1 MTPIVFVPGL
11 LCSAE
16 AFAPQA
22 AALWPFGPVM
32 IASTLEGK
40 TLAEIAAAI
49 LAVAPNHFALAGISM
64 GGYICFEIMRQAPER
79 VVKLAL
85 LNTSARP
92 DTSEETMQRRALVAQ
107 AKTGDF
113 KAMLAQVMP
122 AILHPAHRNDP
133 ALRDTNLRMGSTV
146 GFEGFARQTE
156 AIIERIDSRPS
167 LAAICVPTLVLAGDS
182 DPLMPPDRAKEIAA
196 VIPQARLVVVLECG
210 HASTLEQPDAVNQ
223 ALIDWITG

>member
-133 ALRDTNLRMGSTV
+133 ALRDTNLRMGLTV

-167 LAAICVPTLVLAGDS
+167 LPAISVLALVLAGDS
-182 DPLMPPDRAKEIAA
+182 APLMPPDQAEEIAA
-196 VIPQARLVVVLECG
+196 AIPQTRLVVVPECG
-210 HASTLEQPDAVNQ
+210 HASTLEQPGTVNQ

>member
-133 ALRDTNLRMGSTV
+133 ALRDTNLRMGLTV

-196 VIPQARLVVVLECG
+196 VIPQARLVVVPECG

>member
-1 MTPIVFVPGL
+1 
-11 LCSAE
+11 
-16 AFAPQA
+16 
-22 AALWPFGPVM
+22 M

-133 ALRDTNLRMGSTV
+133 ALRDTNLRMGLTV

>member
-16 AFAPQA
+16 VFAPQA

-49 LAVAPNHFALAGISM
+49 LAAAPNHFALAGISM
-64 GGYICFEIMRQAPER
+64 GGYICFEIMWQAPER

-167 LAAICVPTLVLAGDS
+167 LPAISVLALVLAGDS
-182 DPLMPPDRAKEIAA
+182 APLMPPDQAVEIAA
-196 VIPQARLVVVLECG
+196 AIPQTRLVVVPECG
-210 HASTLEQPDAVNQ
+210 HASTLEQPGTVNQ

>member
-16 AFAPQA
+16 AFSFQA
-22 AALWPFGPVM
+22 NALWPFGPVT

-40 TLAEIAAAI
+40 SLAEIAAAI
-49 LAVAPNHFALAGISM
+49 LAAAPSQFALAGISM

-92 DTSEETMQRRALVAQ
+92 DTPQETAQRRALLAQ
-107 AKTGDF
+107 AQSGDF
-113 KAMLAQVMP
+113 KAVVAQVMP
-122 AILHPAHRNDP
+122 AILHPARRNDP
-133 ALRDTNLRMGSTV
+133 ALCDTTLRMALTV
-146 GFEGFARQTE
+146 GLEGFARQTE
-156 AIIERIDSRPS
+156 AVIGRIDSRLG
-167 LAAICVPTLVLAGDS
+167 LAAIRVPTLVVAGDS
-182 DPLMPPDRAKEIAA
+182 DPLMPPDRAAEMVDA
-196 VIPQARLVVVLECG
+196 IPQARLVVVPECG
-210 HASTLEQPDAVNQ
+210 HASTLERPDAVNR